1 MSTITVQANGL
12 EFEVEEWGSGDR
24 LALCLHGF
32 PEHAHSW
39 RLQGPMLAEL
49 GYRVWAPNQRGYGKS
64 SRPREMMAY
73 SLKHLLADVAAL
85 IDASGAKSVTL
96 IAHDWGA
103 IVAWWFAIRNV
114 RPLEKLVI
122 MNVPHPALFRDVAKN
137 LPAQRKKSRYVW
149 FFQFPWL
156 PEFVLGR
163 KRAAPIAGL
172 IRGSA
177 VDKSRFPRDV
187 LNVYRENA
195 AQPGALTAMINWYR
209 ANFRGGGIREQM
221 KLGIPV
227 IGVPTLMVWGE
238 EDVAL
243 CKETT
248 YGTERYVRDLTLRYL
263 PGVSHWVQQEA
274 PETVNA
280 MLSAFLR
287 GERVPEAAELQRSV
301 AASGS
306 ERP

>member
-1 MSTITVQANGL
+1 MGTRTVAANGL
-12 EFEVEEWGSGDR
+12 EFEVEEWGTGDR

-39 RLQGPMLAEL
+39 RLQGPMLADL

-73 SLKHLLADVAAL
+73 SLKNLLADVAGL
-85 IDASGAKSVTL
+85 IDASGATSVTL

-103 IVAWWFAIRNV
+103 IVAWWFAIRTV

-122 MNVPHPALFRDVAKN
+122 MNVPHPVIFRDVAKS
-137 LPAQRKKSRYVW
+137 LPEQRKKSWYVR
-149 FFQFPWL
+149 FFQVPLL
-156 PEFVLGR
+156 PELMLGR
-163 KRAAPIAGL
+163 NRAAPIAGM

-177 VDKSRFPRDV
+177 VDKSRFPREV
-187 LNVYRENA
+187 LNVYRDNA

-221 KLGIPV
+221 KQGVPV
-227 IGVPTLMVWGE
+227 IDVPTLMVWGE

-243 CKETT
+243 CKETSV
-248 YGTERYVRDLTLRYL
+248 GTERFVSDLTLRYL

-287 GERVPEAAELQRSV
+287 GEPVPEAS
-301 AASGS
+301 
-306 ERP
+306 

>member
-1 MSTITVQANGL
+1 MGTRTVAANGQQ
-12 EFEVEEWGSGDR
+12 FEVEEWGSGDR

-39 RLQGPMLAEL
+39 RLQGPLLAEL

-85 IDASGAKSVTL
+85 IDASGATSVTL

-103 IVAWWFAIRNV
+103 IVAWWFAIRGT

-122 MNVPHPALFRDVAKN
+122 MNVPHPMIFRDVAKH
-137 LPAQRKKSRYVW
+137 LPAQRKKSRYVG
-149 FFQFPWL
+149 FFQLPWL
-156 PEFVLGR
+156 PELMLGR
-163 KRAAPIAGL
+163 NHAAPIAGL

-177 VDKSRFPRDV
+177 IDKARFPRDV

-221 KLGIPV
+221 KLGVPV

-248 YGTERYVRDLTLRYL
+248 YGTDRYVRDLTLRYL
-263 PGVSHWVQQEA
+263 PNVSHWVQQEA

-280 MLSAFLR
+280 MLTAFLR
-287 GERVPEAAELQRSV
+287 GERVPEASELQRSA

-306 ERP
+306 ERA

>member
-1 MSTITVQANGL
+1 MSTITVKANGL

-39 RLQGPMLAEL
+39 RLQGPMLADL
-49 GYRVWAPNQRGYGKS
+49 GYRVWAPNQRGYGKT
-64 SRPREMMAY
+64 SRPRDMMAY

-103 IVAWWFAIRNV
+103 IVAWWFAIRNA

-122 MNVPHPALFRDVAKN
+122 MNVPHPVLFRDVAKN
-137 LPAQRKKSRYVW
+137 LPAQRKKSWYVR

-156 PEFVLGR
+156 PEFMLGR
-163 KRAAPIAGL
+163 NRAARIARM

-187 LNVYRENA
+187 LDVYRENA

-227 IGVPTLMVWGE
+227 IDVPTLMVWGE

-280 MLSAFLR
+280 MLAAFLR
-287 GERVPEAAELQRSV
+287 GERVPEAAELQRTV
-301 AASGS
+301 APSGS